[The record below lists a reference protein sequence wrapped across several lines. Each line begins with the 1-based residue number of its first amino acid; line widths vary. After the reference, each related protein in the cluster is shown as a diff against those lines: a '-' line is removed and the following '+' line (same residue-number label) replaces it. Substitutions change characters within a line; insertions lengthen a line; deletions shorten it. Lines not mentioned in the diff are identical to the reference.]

1 MSIIGSEAD
10 IASDSALTRKCSQ
23 AKVHSNLYWLG

>member
-1 MSIIGSEAD
+1 MSIVGSEAD
-10 IASDSALTRKCSQ
+10 IASDSVLTRNCSQ